1 MTPNR
6 KPRSVK
12 ASEEGKI
19 LLRQA
24 KNRKAQETENKWTYE
39 LIATKVTCSVDVVK
53 RFFTGINV
61 DTPYA
66 KAIVK
71 ILGLEFSDV
80 VDLSQSN
87 IVNSQ

>member
-1 MTPNR
+1 MIQNR
-6 KPRSVK
+6 EPRTVK

-53 RFFTGINV
+53 RFFNGQKVYT
-61 DTPYA
+61 YHA
-66 KAIVK
+66 KKIVEM
-71 ILGLEFSDV
+71 LGLDFSDV

-87 IVNSQ
+87 DDCYL